1 MSDVEPRWI
10 VGVMGP
16 GEGASPAECET
27 AYALGEAIAT
37 AGWVLLTGGRRA
49 GVMDAASRGAKAA
62 GGWVIGILP
71 EGDRRN
77 ASPSLDLAI
86 PTGLGSA
93 RNAVNVLASSVVIAC
108 GMGLGTASEVALAL
122 KSDRPVI
129 CLHCSPVARAFWAE
143 LGGDRCQFAH
153 SVSEAIA
160 LAWMLHEDFGE
171 SSRLERGRD
180 AARRG
185 CVPTRS
191 VGTIE

>member
-1 MSDVEPRWI
+1 MSQVEPRWI

-16 GEGASPAECET
+16 GEGATPTECET
-27 AYALGEAIAT
+27 AYALGEAIAA

-93 RNAVNVLASSVVIAC
+93 RNAVNILASSVVIAC

-122 KSDRPVI
+122 KGDRPVI
-129 CLHCSPVARAFWAE
+129 CLHCSPIARAFWAE
-143 LGGDRCQFAH
+143 ISGDRCQFANT
-153 SVSEAIA
+153 VPEAIA
-160 LAWMLHEDFGE
+160 LAQQAIATGQ
-171 SSRLERGRD
+171 
-180 AARRG
+180 
-185 CVPTRS
+185 T
-191 VGTIE
+191 